1 MWLFFLWLP
10 LSAPCSLGLFVQ
22 QWLHMPTC
30 MLWQMATS
38 TIANRKQKSQ
48 HVSISTCEQS
58 QHSVMQSASALAKLI
73 KICTACN
80 KMHSCNVCL
89 TASLYV
95 SLSLFLSVCLCAPI
109 VRLLLLLQVGGWVV
123 GGWQTA
129 IGRQRFLFVCKH
141 IANWP
146 HMPKCHSSC
155 RFSLCLKWEQRWQRV
170 EERQRY
176 K

>member
-1 MWLFFLWLP
+1 MGSIGRCTEIGLKHATVGCAHVLAYVAVLP
-10 LSAPCSLGLFVQ
+10 LAPPLCSLGLFVQ

-48 HVSISTCEQS
+48 HVSISSCEQS

-89 TASLYV
+89 C
-95 SLSLFLSVCLCAPI
+95 LSPRLSLSVCLSVCTRP
-109 VRLLLLLQVGGWVV
+109 LCGYCCCFKWVD
-123 GGWQTA
+123 
-129 IGRQRFLFVCKH
+129 
-141 IANWP
+141 
-146 HMPKCHSSC
+146 
-155 RFSLCLKWEQRWQRV
+155 E
-170 EERQRY
+170 
-176 K
+176 